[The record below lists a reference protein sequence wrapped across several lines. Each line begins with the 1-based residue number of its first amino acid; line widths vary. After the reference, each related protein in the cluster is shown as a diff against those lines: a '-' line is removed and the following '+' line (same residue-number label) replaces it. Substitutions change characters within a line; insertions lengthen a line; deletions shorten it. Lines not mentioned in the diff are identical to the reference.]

1 MVSSMRMLGTPGRLR
16 ITRNSSTAAKCSAIT
31 SSIATADSAIQAGG
45 AGKPAASQ
53 NSSATINSTP
63 AKRIRRRSAGA
74 SHHSSIEPQ
83 RSPSKVQPNFEC
95 TRRHCTMR
103 TAPMSRAFP
112 VLLLVSTMCAQ
123 PPEVDQALR
132 ERITRFYQAHVDR
145 KLIRQADQYVAEDS
159 KDFFYEANKPTYL
172 EFHID
177 KITYSDDFTK
187 AKAIVN
193 CKMFVMMPG
202 FTDKP
207 MTVPSPSTWKIE
219 NGQWVWYVDQK
230 LGRETPFGRMKPA
243 EGAPSAAGVPSLASG
258 PDIQALWKSVRAD
271 KSSVSLS

>member
-1 MVSSMRMLGTPGRLR
+1 MRSG
-16 ITRNSSTAAKCSAIT
+16 
-31 SSIATADSAIQAGG
+31 
-45 AGKPAASQ
+45 
-53 NSSATINSTP
+53 
-63 AKRIRRRSAGA
+63 
-74 SHHSSIEPQ
+74 
-83 RSPSKVQPNFEC
+83 
-95 TRRHCTMR
+95 
-103 TAPMSRAFP
+103 PMSRTF
-112 VLLLVSTMCAQ
+112 VFILLISGHRAQ
-123 PPEVDQALR
+123 TEGNLLDKAPPEVDAALR
-132 ERITRFYQAHVDR
+132 DRVTKFYQAHVDR

-172 EFHID
+172 EFQID

-243 EGAPSAAGVPSLASG
+243 EGAPSAGSVPSLASG

-271 KSSVSLS
+271 KQSV

>member
-1 MVSSMRMLGTPGRLR
+1 
-16 ITRNSSTAAKCSAIT
+16 
-31 SSIATADSAIQAGG
+31 
-45 AGKPAASQ
+45 
-53 NSSATINSTP
+53 
-63 AKRIRRRSAGA
+63 
-74 SHHSSIEPQ
+74 
-83 RSPSKVQPNFEC
+83 
-95 TRRHCTMR
+95 
-103 TAPMSRAFP
+103 MSRAFP
-112 VLLLVSTMCAQ
+112 FLLLVSALCAQ
-123 PPEVDQALR
+123 PPNVDQALR
-132 ERITRFYQAHVDR
+132 ERITKFYQAHVDR

-202 FTDKP
+202 FTDTP
-207 MTVPSPSTWKIE
+207 MTVPAPSTWKVE
-219 NGQWVWYVDQK
+219 NGLWVWYVDQK

-243 EGAPSAAGVPSLASG
+243 EGAPAACSAPPLASG

-271 KSSVSLS
+271 KNSVGLSAGQGSSGEVTISSKMPGSVSLRIDYAKTPGLTVALDRTELKMGEQAKLSLRLEAQPKSAAKTVDVRVIVQPTNQVIPIAVTIQ